1 MKKLLTLLL
10 IISTS
15 ISFGQDLVL
24 DHSFVE
30 STPHSVGDI
39 ITIKFNTLDVANSTP
54 TFVQFD
60 YQYNN
65 KLLEK
70 ISHTF
75 ILSNNPSA
83 LTALNHWDGYSWNP
97 SGNVP
102 SNNLSGQFQQGS
114 YQGSVTDW
122 SVERITVQDGSAIA
136 HAGTILEVKFRV
148 KDKINTNYSDYSEVT
163 KLNWANIKDNST
175 STTYDVDAMT
185 DVIDLGQV
193 NGGVLSAVT
202 LSVNTPVTSK
212 SDYIY
217 TIFKTSDNSQ
227 VTSGNF
233 DASGDA
239 TITGLVD
246 GVDYDVLVTVPHT
259 ASWLDDVVTVS
270 DVYLVFN
277 YMSSTDIDGNGTGTF
292 DYYLQKVFG
301 NVTSDNT
308 VNDQDSYTLLAHLSG
323 TLPTYVPNDQST
335 FFPITSTEF
344 GAMNYSMLLSQ
355 YGKETISTTP
365 QRITPSPSLTTFS
378 FGHGLN
384 GDVDLSHS
392 YTPSTSGFNTA
403 AKSVSLGKVRNTN
416 FSKVPENS
424 NLDITTQLVD
434 GKVVLEISTIKTG
447 MAGAQINLNYDTS
460 RLEFSE
466 VVFDSGNTMTNFANE
481 KNGKIFIGSLD
492 LKGENTVKTG
502 TPYKVI
508 FTPKETLT
516 NTAGLVSFGVTEGVK
531 TDGTKVKFNIQ

>member
-1 MKKLLTLLL
+1 MKKLLNLLL
-10 IISTS
+10 LLVAS
-15 ISFGQDLVL
+15 ISFGQDLKL
-24 DHSFVE
+24 DHNVINAA
-30 STPHSVGDI
+30 PYAVGDI

-54 TFVQFD
+54 TLVQFD

-70 ISHTF
+70 IDHTF
-75 ILSNNPSA
+75 KLPNNTSA
-83 LTALNHWDGYSWNP
+83 MTSLNHWDGYLF
-97 SGNVP
+97 SGGNGI
-102 SNNLSGQFQQGS
+102 SNSNLSGQYQQGS
-114 YQGSVTDW
+114 YSTNADW
-122 SVERITVQDGSAIA
+122 SVERITVQDGIPIQ
-136 HAGTILEVKFRV
+136 HAQTILEVKFRV

-163 KLNWANIKDNST
+163 KLNWANVKDNST
-175 STTYDVDAMT
+175 NTTYDVESMIQFIGLG
-185 DVIDLGQV
+185 DVG
-193 NGGVLSAVT
+193 GGVLNAVT

-246 GVDYDVLVTVPHT
+246 GVDYDVLVSVPHT

-292 DYYLQKVFG
+292 DYYLQKIFG

-355 YGKETISTTP
+355 YGKETISTAP

-392 YTPSTSGFNTA
+392 HTPSASGFNIS
-403 AKSVSLGKVRNTN
+403 AKTFSIGKEKMAF
-416 FSKVPENS
+416 FSKTPEVS
-424 NLDITTQLVD
+424 TLDINTQLIN
-434 GKVVLEISTIKTG
+434 GEVVLE
-447 MAGAQINLNYDTS
+447 
-460 RLEFSE
+460 
-466 VVFDSGNTMTNFANE
+466 
-481 KNGKIFIGSLD
+481 
-492 LKGENTVKTG
+492 
-502 TPYKVI
+502 
-508 FTPKETLT
+508 
-516 NTAGLVSFGVTEGVK
+516 
-531 TDGTKVKFNIQ
+531 